1 MDAASS
7 REARISSLPEHVQ
20 EKLRNRLAGRGRGRN
35 AIARA
40 DRESPLPLSFAQQ
53 RLWFMEEYEQGSAEN
68 NSGLSLRLTGALD
81 VPALRAALNAV
92 VARHEALRTTFTAVE
107 GVARQTVRPPAPV
120 PFRYLDL
127 TAEHATEEA
136 AETAC
141 DLLFAT
147 ELAAPYDLEH
157 GPLVRALLVR
167 TGAGSAE
174 EGAAGGTYRFLLG
187 MHHIV
192 TDGASMEIVLR
203 ELGAGYAAALHPER
217 AAARPAPLAVQ
228 YADFAAWQR
237 ARFAGDALDRHAA
250 YWQKQLTGIQPL
262 ELPTDRPRTAAAGD
276 AGAVHTFDLPEEV
289 ADGLRALGRERGA
302 SLFVTLT
309 ALTQLLLARRSGQ
322 DDIAVGTAVPGRE
335 RAEVEPL
342 VGFFVNILVLRSRLD
357 AGLPFTAY
365 LDQVRETVLAA
376 FDHQDVPFERLV
388 ELVAPE
394 RDTSRTPLV
403 QSMVVL
409 QNTPAEPAAFEGLR
423 VERGQLARASS
434 PYEVSWEFVEGAA
447 QDGGGPLHCAIEYR
461 TALFDAATVER
472 MGRHFAALARAV
484 VTDPAVRLDEAAPV
498 AGAELAGLLA
508 DGGGADR
515 PEAAE
520 GSIPGRFAEQAART
534 PDAPALTSG
543 DEQLTYAALDARA
556 NQLAHHLIASGVRPE
571 DPVAVCLPR
580 TTDLVVAAL
589 AVLKAGGVHLPVD
602 PALPRERVAW
612 MLAESRVR
620 TFVTTDALAGLVTA
634 PGTPGEEAPAVVR
647 VDLVRER
654 MAALPRTA
662 PQVALTGAHAAYVIH
677 TSGSTGRPKAV
688 LGLHG
693 GLLSRWAW
701 FADRYPEERDAVVLA
716 KSSVGFLDS
725 VTELLGTLVHGGH
738 VVLAPDE
745 AVKDP
750 FALAELV
757 RRHRVRRLTLVP
769 SLLAVLLDE
778 TDPAALASCTTWVS
792 SGEPL
797 SRPLAARFRAKLP
810 HARLLNLYGSSE
822 ISADSLAWEADGG
835 DVRVG
840 TPLWNTHVRV
850 LDARL
855 APVPAGVPGE
865 LYVAGAGVA
874 RGYTNRPGHTA
885 ERFVADP
892 FGSGGRLFRTGDLVR
907 WAADGTLEHLGR
919 ADDQVKVRGF
929 RIEPGEIEAALRA
942 HPDVA
947 DAAAAVRED
956 AEGTA
961 RIAGYLVPAPGRTL
975 PTARDL
981 RELVR
986 RSLPD
991 YMVPAAF
998 VALDALPATASGKLD
1013 RRALPT
1019 PVWSESAAYVAPAP
1033 GTQTALAAVWAEVLG
1048 VERVGAEDDF
1058 FALGGHSL
1066 LATRVISRVRTG
1078 LGAHLAVRDLFDA
1091 PRLADLAEAVDRA
1104 RTAAP
1109 EDGPAQPLLPVPREG
1124 RLPLSFA
1131 QERLWFLDDFAPGA
1145 TEYHVSG
1152 TLRLTGTVD
1161 HAALGAAV
1169 AGLVARHEALRTTFA
1184 TVEGQGTQV
1193 VHPTVEVPVRTAT
1206 AASDAELDALLRAET
1221 AVPFDL
1227 RTGPLLRVLLVATP
1241 EPDTHTLLLVI
1252 HHIVTDGWS
1261 MGIITRELS
1270 ALYTAAVHGEPAT
1283 LPELPIQYP
1292 DFAVHQRERMTSE
1305 ALEERIGYWR
1315 ERLAGLEPLE
1325 LPTDRPRPA
1334 VRTSAGAQHHFAIPE
1349 ELAGELNALGRDRG
1363 ASLFMV
1369 VTALTQ
1375 LVLAR
1380 WSGREEIALGTG
1392 VSGRDEAALEDLVG
1406 FFVNTVV
1413 LRTRIER
1420 ADSFEELLARVR
1432 TTVLDAFAHQDVPF
1446 SRLVEA
1452 LAPERD
1458 PSRTPLVQAMVV
1470 LQNTPRAEF
1479 ALPGLRA
1486 EAVPSTR
1493 DASQFDL
1500 TFSFAEQDGRLLA
1513 AAEYSTDLFDAA
1525 TVERLCHHWVELAS
1539 AVVGDGA
1546 ARPLS
1551 QVELVTGEER
1561 EALLQGWGVS
1571 RTGTGQTPV
1580 TLGALWRSRVAARGT
1595 TGTAVICG
1603 DETLS
1608 YAETD
1613 VRVERVARRL
1623 AALGVGPEVRV
1634 GVALPRGVEWLTVL
1648 LAITRLGGIYVPMD
1662 PEWPEERFTFV
1673 REDSGAALVV
1683 TPRRLFEWHELPEPV
1698 GPAPVADVPLD
1709 AGAYMIYTSGSTGR
1723 PKGVLVT
1730 HRGIA
1735 AFTAALGE
1743 RFAIDADAR
1752 VLQLASAGFD
1762 ASVMELLMALSGAA
1776 TLVIPD
1782 GGHALA
1788 GQDLHDTL
1796 AIRRITHTLIPP
1808 TVLAS
1813 IPADAPALP
1822 DLAVLA
1828 TGGEALTPDLVRRWA
1843 PGRRLLNAYGPTEI
1857 TVAASISTALDA
1869 GLVGA
1874 PPIGTPVAEA
1884 HLTVR
1889 DTLLRLVPVGVPGEL
1904 HVSGTGLARGYHG
1917 QPGLTATRFVAD
1929 PHHPGRRLYRTG
1941 DLVRWNTD
1949 GTLTY
1954 LGRTD
1959 DQVKIRGLRI
1969 ELGEIETALTSHPE
1983 VGQAAA
1989 VVREDSPGTP
1999 RIVAY
2004 TVPAEQGTAPGTDA
2018 LRAHLGDRLPA
2029 YMVPAAFVTLDAL
2042 PLNASGKLDRR
2053 ALPAPAEET
2062 TTGYVAPSTPTEETL
2077 CAIWAQTLGLERV
2090 GTQDNFFSLGGD
2102 SILSIQVVS
2111 QARRAG
2117 LELSSRDI
2125 FARQTVA
2132 ALAAHLAAA
2141 GTGAGAVVQAEQ
2153 GVLSGAVPTTPI
2165 REWFFAHHRAAPEHF
2180 NMAAEAELPPGTD
2193 LSALREAVRALLLQ
2207 HDALRMVFATDEDG
2221 ARTARYAPDAD
2232 LDAILAVHELA
2243 GPAAPGWQELRDA
2256 AQTGFRLD
2264 GSPLVRVLV
2273 GTGGPETPVRLAVI
2287 AHHLLVDGVTW
2298 RILLDDLRRGH
2309 AQAAA
2314 GSPVD
2319 LGPKTSS
2326 VRAWAERLARH
2337 TAEGGFDGQLPY
2349 WESVMGGADA
2359 SLPLDDPAGDAT
2371 TVTAAAVSGE
2381 LTRAQTDQLL
2391 QQVPAVYR
2399 TQINDALLA
2408 ALARTLRGW
2417 TGRDRV
2423 PVSLEGHGREE
2434 LFADLDL
2441 TRTAGWFTS
2450 IHPVALALPEDEG
2463 WGAAVTSVKEQLRAV
2478 PDRGI
2483 GYGALRHLGGHFA
2496 EHDSALIS
2504 FNYLGRLD
2512 LAGTTSQA
2520 PDATADSWYLSST
2533 LNPGGEHSPR
2543 EHRPHLLDVTAG
2555 LLDGRL
2561 VFTWHYSAGVHREET
2576 VRALV
2581 EEYTAQLAAF
2591 VAHCAEPGA
2600 GGRSPSDFSL
2610 VTLDQ
2615 GEVDRIAGD
2624 GRTVEDVYP
2633 LTPLQSGML
2642 FHALAE
2648 PDSPAYLEQFV
2659 LTLDGVDD
2667 PARLADAWQRTV
2679 ERSDALRV
2687 GLVWEGVRE
2696 PVQVVRRHAEV
2707 PVTFLDHSATAL
2719 TEEAQDA
2726 FLREFLDEDRA
2737 RGIDLATAPLM
2748 RVTLIRLPGEGRV
2761 QLVWTFHH
2769 LLLDGWSTAAFLTDV
2784 LAEYAV
2790 LSGDSTASP
2799 TARGSF
2805 GDYLRWLAGQ
2815 DQEAGRGH
2823 WRRSLAGY
2831 EEPVALPYDHTPEQ
2845 VRRGRSSAR
2854 VTVALDAAV
2863 AERAGAYARDHRI
2876 TQNAL
2881 VQGAWAL
2888 VLSQY
2893 AGRHDVVFGTTVSG
2907 RPADLPGA
2915 EALLGLFINT
2925 LPVRVSAAPGVR
2937 AADWLRGIQDQQAE
2951 SRRFEYV
2958 ALSDVETDLTPGASL
2973 FDSLVVFENYPVD
2986 EAAAA
2991 RHGIGVRTAE
3001 AVEATHYALTL
3012 IAAATGDR
3020 LGLTLAYDPALFAQ
3034 ATAERLAGQLAAAVT
3049 RLVERPEAPV
3059 AEIEL
3064 LSGAERDRLLGEW
3077 GKGAR
3082 TPVDG
3087 SVVEV
3092 FARRAAA
3099 TPDAVAITAG
3109 GSSLTYRALDRRTD
3123 RLARALA
3130 ERGVTAESRV
3140 GLLLER
3146 SADVVVAMLAVL
3158 KAGGAYVPLHTGQ
3171 PEERLRDIL
3180 GRSGTTLVLTDR
3192 DQPSLAGVATFDP
3205 RHLPAGTD
3213 TGTALPA
3220 PARGGSLAYVMF
3232 TSGSTGVPKGVGVTH
3247 ADIVALAADHR
3258 FAGHAHERVLFHSPH
3273 SFDAATYEVW
3283 VPLLSGRTLTVA
3295 TGDLT
3300 TATIR
3305 EAVAEGVTALW
3316 ITAALFGV
3324 LVEEDPACFAGLQ
3337 EIWTGG
3343 DAVPHHAAHTL
3354 LAHHPGLTLVNGYGP
3369 TETTTFAVSGPLTA
3383 EDVASGPAPLGTPMD
3398 NMYTYILDGALRPV
3412 PVGVPGELYLGG
3424 SGVARGYHDQPRL
3437 TAERFIPDPHH
3448 PGGRLY
3454 RTGDLARW
3462 RADGRIDF
3470 LGRTDTQVKIRGY
3483 RIETAEI
3490 ETALLTH
3497 PDLTHAAVLA
3507 RTDGPGTKY
3516 LAAYLVTRDGRP
3528 LDPEALRRHLAA
3540 SLPEYMVP
3548 AAFTAVDAIP
3558 LTVNGKVDRRA
3569 LPAPEFAPAG
3579 TAYTEPRTATE
3590 RALCAIWA
3598 EVLGADRV
3606 GVDDDFFGLGGDSIS
3621 SLKVTSRAR
3630 TALGTHLSPR
3640 ALFDHPTVARLA
3652 AEIDGGAGEED
3663 AGRAGTPVV
3672 PVARGGQL
3680 PMSLPQER
3688 LWFLENFTPGSV
3700 EYNVVGALRLTGT
3713 LDEAALGSAV
3723 AGLVARHEAL
3733 RTTFDAVDGRG
3744 VQVVHDTV
3752 EVPVRT
3758 VGVSGAGEVDAVLR
3772 AEAVRPFDLRTGP
3785 LLRVLLVRVA
3795 PAEHVLVLAMHHIV
3809 TDGWSMGII
3818 TRELSELYA
3827 AAVRGEDAVLPAL
3840 PVQYPDFAVWQREQ
3854 HTGEALDAQLA
3865 HWRERLAGLE
3875 PLDLPTDRPRPQ
3887 VRTAEGSTRLF
3898 TVPAALAGRL
3908 AELGRTRGA
3917 SLFMGLTAVTQLTLA
3932 RYTGRRDLALG
3943 TAVSGRERTELEGLV
3958 GFFVNTL
3965 VLRTQVDSA
3974 RTFTDLLD
3982 EVKSA
3987 TLDAFAH
3994 QDVPF
3999 SRLIEELAPERDPS
4013 RTPLVQAMITLQNTP
4028 GGSFALPGLTAEEYE
4043 IPRAAAQFDL
4053 GLHFQ
4058 ETGDGALVGVAEYSS
4073 GLFDAATVDRL
4084 CRHWLALAEEA
4095 VSTPALPLARLTM
4108 LEPAER
4114 AAVLPQHA
4122 AEFGG
4127 PGPFRT
4133 VMEMTGDRIARQ
4145 PETVAVLHDATSL
4158 TYAELGRRSD
4168 QLARHL
4174 LGLGAGPERRIGIS
4188 LPRTPDLVIA
4198 ALAVL
4203 KTGAAYVPLDPE
4215 YPADRLRHMRE
4226 DSGVHL
4232 TVDAALVAEAL
4243 TTDDSLVP
4251 HPALSP
4257 RNAAY
4262 VIYTSGSTGKPKG
4275 VVIPHHA
4282 LTRLVTWA
4290 ATLGEETFRH
4300 TFFSTSLNFDVSVF
4314 ELFGTLATGGTLD
4327 IAHNILSLT
4336 DRPAWDGTLVSAVPS
4351 AVTAVLDDSATHL
4364 DPSLLVLAGE
4374 AFPTTLLDTVR
4385 RTLPQTDVANIY
4397 GPTEATVYA
4406 TGWFSQEDPEP
4417 QGTAVPIGRALAGK
4431 SAYVLDATLN
4441 PVPDGVQGE
4450 LYLAGSLARGYH
4462 GQPGLTAARFVA
4474 HPYHAGQRLYRTGD
4488 LVRRRPDGT
4497 LEYAGRNDHQVKIRG
4512 HRVETGEIETA
4523 LLAHP
4528 LVTRAAVVLR
4538 EDTPDAR
4545 HLVGYVV
4552 ATGEMPDT
4560 ELREL
4565 LAATLPEYMVPAAFV
4580 TLDALPLNAAG
4591 KLDRAALPAPHFTA
4605 DTTTY
4610 TAPRTET
4617 EQLLAGIWAE
4627 ILGVERVGVDDN
4639 FFDLG
4644 GDSIISLQVVS
4655 RARRAGLALT
4665 SRDVFLNPTVA
4676 ALAPAVQPAGE
4687 SAGVLAEQG
4696 ALSGPVPVLPASSWF
4711 FETHPA
4717 APGHFNFSVAVALTP
4732 GYDAAALRAAVTA
4745 VLAHHDALR
4754 LTFDLTAGP
4763 RPAATYLGA
4772 VDTDAVLD
4780 VHDLTAGDDPADT
4793 PEDRW
4798 RAAVLA
4804 AHQGFDLAAGPLI
4817 RFVVGRQGTGRPAR
4831 LAVVAHHLVMDG
4843 VSLRVLMED
4852 LATAYEQITA
4862 GGRAELGPKGTSVR
4876 QWAERLAAHTAA
4888 GGFAEEIPYWRAV
4901 GEQAVATL
4909 PVDLPGGRN
4918 TVATQASVSLALTA
4932 AQTEA
4937 VLQQASALY
4946 RTQANDV
4953 LLTALA
4959 RTLRAWTG
4967 HDRVAVTLEG
4977 HGREELFADT
4987 DLTRTV
4993 GWFTSLHPIALALPE
5008 PAGDDPDG
5016 GWADA
5021 VKCVKEQL
5029 RAVPQRGIG
5038 YGALRHLADAP
5049 VGRLDPLVSFNY
5061 HGQFDVS
5068 GDEDEAGLFGAALPS
5083 VGGEHAPAERRT
5095 HLLDV
5100 VGAVQDGQLVFSWLY
5115 SADTYREET
5124 VRGLAESFAAE
5135 LAAFAEH
5142 CARPGAGGCTPS
5154 DFPLVALGQAEVDRI
5169 AGDGRTVEDIYPLTP
5184 LQSGMLFHALAD
5196 PGSGAYL
5203 EQLTF
5208 TLEGVTD
5215 VERLATAWRRVLE
5228 RADALRVSLV
5238 WEGVPEPVQVVRRQL
5253 EAPVHLADWSAAA
5266 EAERALLLADFL
5278 AEDRARGVDLAE
5290 GPLLRVALIGL
5301 GAGDVQVVWTFHHL
5315 LLDGWSN
5322 AALLGDVVAEYA
5334 ALGGEPAA
5342 APAVR
5347 GSFGDYLRWLAGQDQ
5362 EAGRAYWRRSLAGFD
5377 EPVALP
5383 YDRAPGH
5390 SRTGASTAR
5399 VEVALDPAAAAR
5411 AGAFARRH
5419 RLTLNALV
5427 QGAWALVLGQQAGV
5441 ADVVFGTTVSGRP
5454 ADLPGA
5460 ESVLGLFINTLPVRV
5475 TVDPARPAADWL
5487 AGIQAELAEARG
5499 HEYVALSD
5507 ITADVAPG
5515 TSLFESLV
5523 VFENYP
5529 VDKEKTGGYGL
5540 GVRGLS
5546 AVESTNYALTLVAS
5560 AAGDSLEMVLA
5571 YDPEL
5576 FDAGTAE
5583 RLAARLRQAVTALAG
5598 SEGLPVGQLPLLAE
5612 EEHRAVEASAGA
5624 LDPAAVPRTVPAA
5637 FAERVAATPE
5647 ATAVECDGH
5656 ALTYAALDARATR
5669 LAQVLAG
5676 HGVDAAEESRVA
5688 LLLERSADVV
5698 VAMLAVLKA
5707 GGAYVPLFAGYPDE
5721 RIRQAVEASGATV
5734 IVTDAALRDRAART
5748 GLPVAETGTAPLR
5761 TTPVPPAA
5769 RPDSLAY
5776 VMFTS
5781 GSTGV
5786 PKGVAVTHA
5795 DITALAADHRFTG
5808 GAHDRVLFHSP
5819 HSFDAATYEV
5829 WVPLLNGGS
5838 VTVATGDLTTTTIRQ
5853 AVTDG
5858 VTALW
5863 ITAALF
5869 GVLVEEDPECFT
5881 GLKEIW
5887 TGGDAVPHHAA
5898 HTLLTHHPDLTL
5910 VNGYGPTETTTFAV
5924 TGPLTAEDVASGP
5937 APLGTP
5943 MDDTLAY
5950 VLDGALRPVPVGVP
5964 GELYLGG
5971 SGLARGYHGRARL
5984 TAERFVA
5991 DPHHPGRRLYRTG
6004 DLTRRRPDGR
6014 LDFLGRTDTQVK
6026 IRGYRIETAEIET
6039 ALLAHPAVTQSCVL
6053 AREDRPGTKYLAAY
6067 VVLDQDQDVAGAA
6080 DLAGGLRAHLA
6091 GSLPEYMVPA
6101 AFTVVD
6107 AIPLTVNGKVDR
6119 RALPAPV
6126 LTGDAEAYTAPA
6138 TPTEQALAALWSE
6151 VLGAGRIGAHDDFFA
6166 LGGDSITSLK
6176 VTSRIRTALRTHL
6189 TPRALFDH
6197 PTVARL
6203 AAEIDAREEAAEA
6216 AVTPAPRDGL
6226 LPLSFTQERL
6236 WFLENF
6242 TPGGVEYTVTGALRL
6257 TGTVDLGALRTAV
6270 AGLVDRHE
6278 SLRTTF
6284 ASVAG
6289 RGVQVVHETMDV
6301 PVRTAAP
6308 ADAAA
6313 LDALLRAEAA
6323 EPFDLTA
6330 GPLVRVLLAE
6340 VPGTGAAHGT
6350 EPEHVLVLAM
6360 HHIVTDGWSMGIVTR
6375 ELSELYAAAV
6385 RGTAPALPPLPVQYP
6400 DFAVWQRD
6408 RLEGEGL
6415 DRQLAHWREKLDGI
6429 EPLELPTDRPRP
6441 AVRTS
6446 AGAVHSFEVPAA
6458 LAGRL
6463 AQVARDG
6470 GASLFMVLTAVTQLV
6485 LSRYTGQRDIAVGT
6499 VVSGRERTELE
6510 NLVGFFVNT
6519 LVLRT
6524 RIDATASFGQLLDDV
6539 RTTTLDAFAHQDV
6552 PFSRLIEE
6560 LAPERDTSRTP
6571 LVQAL
6576 VALQNAPGGSFDLP
6590 GLRVTDQPI
6599 PREAAQF
6606 ELSLH
6611 FQQGEDGGLAAVAE
6625 FNTDLFDAATVAQ
6638 LCRHWL
6644 VLAGEAASAPAL
6656 PLAQL
6661 TMADAGEPVAAD
6673 AEAPRAFRSVV
6684 TMIAEQAARNPRA
6697 VALLHESTRLTYAEL
6712 GRRSDQLAR
6721 HLLGLGAGPERRIGI
6736 SLPRTPDLVI
6746 AALAVLKTGAAYVPL
6761 DPEYPADR
6769 LRHMREDSGVHLTVD
6784 AALVAEA
6791 LTTDDSPVPHPPTAP
6806 QNAAYVI
6813 YTSGSTGKPK
6823 GVVIGHEAMSRLV
6836 DWATTLGEETFAHTF
6851 FSTSLN
6857 FDVSVFELFGTLATG
6872 GTLEIA
6878 HNILSLTDRPVWEG
6892 TLVSGVPSA
6901 FQALVADPTT
6911 RLDPK
6916 LLVLAGEA
6924 FPTTLLD
6931 QTRRALPRTTV
6942 ANIYG
6947 PTEATVYATGWFSH
6961 ENPEP
6966 GAATVPIGRALA
6978 GKSAYVLDATLNPV
6992 PDGAWGELYLAGSLA
7007 RGYHGQPHL
7016 TSERFVAHPYAPGA
7030 RLYRT
7035 GDLVRRRP
7043 DGTLEYAGRNDHQ
7056 IKIRGHRIETGE
7068 IETALLTHPGIA
7080 QAAVV
7085 AREDQPG
7092 VKHLAAY
7099 LVTTGPD
7106 QADQADVRAHLART
7120 LPDHMIPA
7128 AFVTLDALPLNAAG
7142 KLDRRALPAP
7152 RFETAGHVYTAPRT
7166 ETERVLCEVWA
7177 QVLGLGQVGVEDDFF
7192 DLGGDSIIS
7201 LQVVSRARRAGLVV
7215 TSRDV
7220 FLHPTVAALAAAVD
7234 ENGQVADDGG
7244 AQQGTVLGA
7253 VAPTPVREWFFD
7265 THPVDP
7271 GHYTMSTSFAL
7282 EPGTDLGALRAAVE
7296 ALLTQHDALRSTF
7309 TRAADGTWSGQIAAA
7324 EPDEVFTVH
7333 ELPAGVPEEEAWL
7346 DLATRTKAGLD
7357 LERGPLFRVVVA
7369 RPAPGAGPDAAEPP
7383 LRLLVTAHHLVID
7396 GVSWRIILGDLA
7408 TAYDQALSVG
7418 ATDLGPKS
7426 SSVRHWADRLGRHA
7440 QEGGFAGQVAY
7451 WRSVTGAAEFAV
7463 PLDTPEGTNLVA
7475 DQAAVQAHLDADET
7489 HALLHQVPGRFRTQI
7504 NDVLLA
7510 ALARALR
7517 EWTGHDQTAVNLEG
7531 HGREELFEDVDLTRT
7546 VGWFTSV
7553 YPVALALPEPGD
7565 GGAGEWTATMRT
7577 VKRQLRA
7584 VPDRG
7589 VGYGA
7594 LRYLTGELAG
7604 DPDPRISFNY
7614 LGQFGGEQG
7623 ESGLLS
7629 TALPPAGPEHGLR
7642 QERNHLIDVVAAV
7655 DGGRFTVTWYYSA
7668 AVHREATVA
7677 ALAESFTA
7685 ALRSACR
7692 S

>member
-68 NSGLSLRLTGALD
+68 NSGLSLRLTGTLD
-81 VPALRAALNAV
+81 VPAFRAALNAV

-120 PFRYLDL
+120 PFRQLDL

-167 TGAGSAE
+167 TGTGGAE

-192 TDGASMEIVLR
+192 TDGASVEIVLR
-203 ELGAGYAAALHPER
+203 ELSTGYAAALHPER

-237 ARFAGDALDRHAA
+237 ARFADDALDRHAA
-250 YWQKQLTGIQPL
+250 YWQEQLAGVQPL
-262 ELPTDRPRTAAAGD
+262 ELPSDRPRTAAAGD

-357 AGLPFTAY
+357 PGLPFTAF

-447 QDGGGPLHCAIEYR
+447 QNGGGPLHCAIEYR

-472 MGRHFAALARAV
+472 MGRHFTALARAV
-484 VTDPAVRLDEAAPV
+484 VADPAVRLDEAAPV
-498 AGAELAGLLA
+498 AGAELAALLA
-508 DGGGADR
+508 DGGGAER

-620 TFVTTDALAGLVTA
+620 TVVTTDSLAGLVTT
-634 PGTPGEEAPAVVR
+634 PGTAEDEAPAVVR

-654 MAALPRTA
+654 TAALPRTA

-701 FADRYPEERDAVVLA
+701 FADRYPRERDAVVLA

-745 AVKDP
+745 AAKDP

-961 RIAGYLVPAPGRTL
+961 RIAGYLVPVPGRTL

-1013 RRALPT
+1013 RRALPA

-1104 RTAAP
+1104 RSAAP

-1161 HAALGAAV
+1161 YGALGAAV

-1270 ALYTAAVHGEPAT
+1270 ALYTAAVHGEPAN
-1283 LPELPIQYP
+1283 LPELPVQYP
-1292 DFAVHQRERMTSE
+1292 DFAVRQRERMTAE

-1334 VRTSAGAQHHFAIPE
+1334 VRTSAGAQHHFAIPA
-1349 ELAGELNALGRDRG
+1349 ELAGRLNALGRDRG

-1539 AVVGDGA
+1539 AVVGEGA

-1561 EALLQGWGVS
+1561 EALLHGWGVS
-1571 RTGTGQTPV
+1571 RTGTGHTPV

-1595 TGTAVICG
+1595 NGTAVICG
-1603 DETLS
+1603 EQTLS

-1623 AALGVGPEVRV
+1623 AALGVGPETRV

-1683 TPRRLFEWHELPEPV
+1683 TPQRLFEWHELPEPV
-1698 GPAPVADVPLD
+1698 GPAPVAAVPLD

-1782 GGHALA
+1782 EGHALA

-1796 AIRRITHTLIPP
+1796 ATRRITHTLIPP

-1813 IPADAPALP
+1813 IPTDAPPLP

-1869 GLVGA
+1869 DLVGA

-1983 VGQAAA
+1983 VGHAAA
-1989 VVREDSPGTP
+1989 LVREDRPGTP

-2004 TVPAEQGTAPGTDA
+2004 TVPAEQGTAPDPDA

-2062 TTGYVAPSTPTEETL
+2062 TGYVAPSTPTEQTL
-2077 CAIWAQTLGLERV
+2077 CTIWAETLGLERV

-2117 LELSSRDI
+2117 LELTTRDI

-2180 NMAAEAELPPGTD
+2180 NMAAEAQLPPGTD

-2221 ARTARYAPDAD
+2221 VRTARYAPDAG
-2232 LDAILAVHELA
+2232 LDAILSVHELT

-2298 RILLDDLRRGH
+2298 RILLDDLRRGY
-2309 AQAAA
+2309 AQAAV

-2337 TAEGGFDGQLPY
+2337 TAEGGFDRQLPY

-2408 ALARTLRGW
+2408 ALARTLRNW

-2434 LFADLDL
+2434 LFTDLDL

-2463 WGAAVTSVKEQLRAV
+2463 WGPAVTSVKEQLRAV

-2496 EHDSALIS
+2496 EHDSPLIS

-2520 PDATADSWYLSST
+2520 PDAAADSWYLSSV

-2615 GEVDRIAGD
+2615 AEVDRIAGD

-2696 PVQVVRRHAEV
+2696 PVQVVRRRAEV

-2719 TEEAQDA
+2719 TGEAQDA

-2784 LAEYAV
+2784 LAEYAA

-2805 GDYLRWLAGQ
+2805 GDYLRWLAAQ

-2863 AERAGAYARDHRI
+2863 AGRAGAYARDHRI

-2915 EALLGLFINT
+2915 DALLGLFINT
-2925 LPVRVSAAPGVR
+2925 LPVRVGAAPGVR

-2951 SRRFEYV
+2951 SRRYEYV

-2991 RHGIGVRTAE
+2991 RHGVGVRAAE

-3020 LGLTLAYDPALFAQ
+3020 LGLTLAYDPALFER

-3077 GKGAR
+3077 GSGAR

-3158 KAGGAYVPLHTGQ
+3158 KAGGAYVPLHTGH

-3205 RHLPAGTD
+3205 RHLPAEPD
-3213 TGTALPA
+3213 TGTPLPA

-3283 VPLLSGRTLTVA
+3283 VPLLNGRTLTVA

-3305 EAVAEGVTALW
+3305 EAVTEGVTALW

-3324 LVEEDPACFAGLQ
+3324 LVEEDPECFAGLQ

-3516 LAAYLVTRDGRP
+3516 LAAYLVTRAGRP

-3640 ALFDHPTVARLA
+3640 VLFDHPTVARLA

-3758 VGVSGAGEVDAVLR
+3758 VGVTGADEVDAVLR

-3809 TDGWSMGII
+3809 TDGWSMGIV

-3854 HTGEALDAQLA
+3854 HTGDALDAQLA

-3965 VLRTQVDSA
+3965 VLRTQVDAA

-3982 EVKSA
+3982 EVKST

-4108 LEPAER
+4108 LDPAER
-4114 AAVLPQHA
+4114 AALLPQHA

-4133 VMEMTGDRIARQ
+4133 VMEMTGDRIARR
-4145 PETVAVLHDATSL
+4145 PEAVALLHGATSL

-4215 YPADRLRHMRE
+4215 YPADRLRHMQT

-4232 TVDAALVAEAL
+4232 TVDAAVLAEAL
-4243 TTDDSLVP
+4243 TADDGPVP
-4251 HPALSP
+4251 HPAVSP

-4290 ATLGEETFRH
+4290 TTLGEETFRH

-4314 ELFGTLATGGTLD
+4314 ELFGTLAAGGTLD

-4351 AVTAVLDDSATHL
+4351 AVTAVLDDPTTHL

-4552 ATGEMPDT
+4552 ATGEVPDT

-4580 TLDALPLNAAG
+4580 TLDTLPLNAAG

-4687 SAGVLAEQG
+4687 SAGALAEQG

-4732 GYDAAALRAAVTA
+4732 AYDAAALRAAVTA

-4754 LTFDLTAGP
+4754 LTFDTTAGP

-4780 VHDLTAGDDPADT
+4780 VHDLTAGGGPADT

-4804 AHQGFDLAAGPLI
+4804 THRGFDLAEGPLI

-4888 GGFAEEIPYWRAV
+4888 GGFDDEIPYWRAV
-4901 GEQAVATL
+4901 GEQAVAAL

-4937 VLQQASALY
+4937 VLQQGSALY

-4959 RTLRAWTG
+4959 RTLRTWTG

-4977 HGREELFADT
+4977 HGREELFEDV

-5154 DFPLVALGQAEVDRI
+5154 DFPLVTLGQAEVDRI

-5266 EAERALLLADFL
+5266 EAERDLLLADFL

-5362 EAGRAYWRRSLAGFD
+5362 EAGRAYWRRSLAGFE

-5441 ADVVFGTTVSGRP
+5441 TDVVFGTTVSGRP

-5598 SEGLPVGQLPLLAE
+5598 SEGLPVGRLPLLAE
-5612 EEHRAVEASAGA
+5612 EEQRAVEACAGS

-5676 HGVDAAEESRVA
+5676 HGVDAAAESRVA

-5721 RIRQAVEASGATV
+5721 RIRQAVEAGGATV
-5734 IVTDAALRDRAART
+5734 IVTDAALRDRAALT

-5795 DITALAADHRFTG
+5795 DITALAADHRFAG
-5808 GAHDRVLFHSP
+5808 HAHERVLFHSP

-5829 WVPLLNGGS
+5829 WTPLLNGGS
-5838 VTVATGDLTTTTIRQ
+5838 VTVATGDLTTATIRQ

-5924 TGPLTAEDVASGP
+5924 SGPLTTEDVASGP

-6039 ALLAHPAVTQSCVL
+6039 ALLAHPAVTHSCVL

-6067 VVLDQDQDVAGAA
+6067 VVLDQDQDGAGAP

-6289 RGVQVVHETMDV
+6289 RGVQVVHESMAV

-6375 ELSELYAAAV
+6375 ELSELYASAV

-6463 AQVARDG
+6463 AEVARDG

-6611 FQQGEDGGLAAVAE
+6611 FQQSEDGGLSAVAE
-6625 FNTDLFDAATVAQ
+6625 FNTDLFDASTVAQ
-6638 LCRHWL
+6638 LCHHWL

-6661 TMADAGEPVAAD
+6661 TMADAGAPAAAD
-6673 AEAPRAFRSVV
+6673 AETPRAFRSVV
-6684 TMIAEQAARNPRA
+6684 AMIAEQTARNPRA

-6769 LRHMREDSGVHLTVD
+6769 LRHMRRDSGVHLTVD

-6836 DWATTLGEETFAHTF
+6836 DWATTLGAETFAHTF

-6901 FQALVADPTT
+6901 FQALMADPAT

-7016 TSERFVAHPYAPGA
+7016 TSERFVAHPYAPGS

-7092 VKHLAAY
+7092 VKYLAAY

-7106 QADQADVRAHLART
+7106 QADQADVRNHLART
-7120 LPDHMIPA
+7120 LPDHMVPA

-7369 RPAPGAGPDAAEPP
+7369 RPAPGAGRDAAEPP

-7451 WRSVTGAAEFAV
+7451 WRSVTGTAEFAV
-7463 PLDTPEGTNLVA
+7463 PLDTPDGTNLVG

-7510 ALARALR
+7510 ALARTLR
-7517 EWTGHDQTAVNLEG
+7517 EWTGHDQVAVNLEG

-7668 AVHREATVA
+7668 AVHHEATVA